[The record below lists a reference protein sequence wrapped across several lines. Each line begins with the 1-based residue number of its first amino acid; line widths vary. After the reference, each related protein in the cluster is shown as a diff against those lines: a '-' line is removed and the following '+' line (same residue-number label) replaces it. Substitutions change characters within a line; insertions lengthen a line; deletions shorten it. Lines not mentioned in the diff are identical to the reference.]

1 MKQQLQEILTTLYEA
16 EGLLEMALRRGENS
30 YATLAELARSKCYH
44 AADLAAALELRHE
57 EEPAPETHDEKD
69 DAVKLFEEKIVP
81 KLDAEQADA
90 TEKEAEE
97 MASADPDPVPVPA
110 QQPEERPMEEPAPE
124 PAEEPEPDATPAE
137 EIEQM
142 QAEVP
147 MPEDREGEREI
158 ADASI
163 FEMEEEADDQE
174 DSGNS
179 DDSEEA
185 EAPEE
190 TPRAPRNRR
199 PIATFFSINDKFRF
213 RRELFANN
221 NREWLDALA
230 LLETMDNMEEAKDYL
245 FDDLQWEADNAE
257 VKAFISV
264 LDRYYKS

>member
-1 MKQQLQEILTTLYEA
+1 M
-16 EGLLEMALRRGENS
+16 
-30 YATLAELARSKCYH
+30 
-44 AADLAAALELRHE
+44 
-57 EEPAPETHDEKD
+57 
-69 DAVKLFEEKIVP
+69 
-81 KLDAEQADA
+81 QAD
-90 TEKEAEE
+90 
-97 MASADPDPVPVPA
+97 
-110 QQPEERPMEEPAPE
+110 
-124 PAEEPEPDATPAE
+124 
-137 EIEQM
+137 
-142 QAEVP
+142 VP
-147 MPEDREGEREI
+147 MPEDRAGEREI